1 MMFLELHDNNFHCRF
16 ANKNQMITFFL
27 AIIALV
33 AGYFLYG
40 AFVERVFGVNPSR
53 KTPAYTMTDGV
64 DYVPLPWW
72 KVLLIQFLNIAGLG
86 PIFGAIA
93 GAMWGPSA
101 FLWIVIGNI
110 FGGALHDFFSGA
122 VSIRLNGIS
131 LPEITGRY
139 LGKGIMQFMRVFT
152 IALMIL
158 VGSVFI
164 IGPAAILEGLT
175 NFGLDLGSF
184 TLNTNLSFWAVII
197 FAYYFVATM
206 LPVDKIIGRLYPV
219 FGLALIFMAI
229 GILIA
234 LFLGDY
240 QIPELIGNLN
250 NQHYKGDAMPIFP
263 MMFVSIACGAVSGF
277 HATQSP
283 LMARCIKNEKYTR
296 RVFYGAMVIEGV
308 VALIWAAAA
317 MAFFGNVEGLNN
329 FMAEND
335 GNAATAV
342 HVMSESLLG
351 RIGAVLAILGVVAA
365 PITSGDTAFRSAR
378 LIVADFIRINQKP
391 ILNRLMIAVPLF
403 IVGFLVTQF
412 DFAIIWRYMAW
423 SNQTLALI
431 TLWTI
436 TVYLLR
442 NRKIW
447 IISFIPAVFMSMVI
461 FSYILFAPEG
471 LQLSYSISLIGGAIA
486 TIIIIGV
493 FFYYASLVRKRNW
506 YEEI

>member
-1 MMFLELHDNNFHCRF
+1 MISFLV
-16 ANKNQMITFFL
+16 
-27 AIIALV
+27 AIVALV
-33 AGYFLYG
+33 LGYFLYG
-40 AFVERVFGVNPSR
+40 AFVEKVFGVNPGR
-53 KTPAYTMTDGV
+53 KTPAYSMNDGV

-122 VSIRLNGIS
+122 ISIRLKGIS

-175 NFGLDLGSF
+175 PFSLDVAGLTIS
-184 TLNTNLSFWAVII
+184 TNLAFWAVII

-219 FGLALIFMAI
+219 FGLALIFMAV
-229 GILIA
+229 GIIVT
-234 LFLGDY
+234 LFIGDY
-240 QIPELIGNLN
+240 HIPELLGNMN

-317 MAFFGNVEGLNN
+317 MAFFGGVKGLNDYMITN
-329 FMAEND
+329 N
-335 GNAATAV
+335 GNAASAV
-342 HVMSESLLG
+342 HVMSETLLG
-351 RIGAVLAILGVVAA
+351 GFGAVLAILGVVAA

-378 LIVADFIRINQKP
+378 LIVADFVKMNQKP
-391 ILNRLMIAVPLF
+391 VLNRLMIAVPLF
-403 IVGFLVTQF
+403 VVGFLVTQF

-442 NRKIW
+442 NKKLW

-471 LQLSYSISLIGGAIA
+471 LQFSYHVSVIGGTIA
-486 TIIIIGV
+486 TVIIVAV
-493 FFYYASLVRKRNW
+493 FFYYQKLVKRKNL